1 MNQTSELIN
10 QKSPNQRFWIVIG
23 LVTMI
28 SLVECYSQY
37 SVKKG
42 NGEHNYNSL
51 FIGIFGYAIVCYL
64 LWESYNFEAM
74 GHVNLL
80 WSCMSIILAFLVG
93 VFIFKEK
100 FNKYT
105 LTAIALAV
113 SAIYVSHLSDE
124 N

>member
-64 LWESYNFEAM
+64 MIKAFGKLCIC
-74 GHVNLL
+74 HV
-80 WSCMSIILAFLVG
+80 
-93 VFIFKEK
+93 
-100 FNKYT
+100 
-105 LTAIALAV
+105 
-113 SAIYVSHLSDE
+113 
-124 N
+124 

>member
-1 MNQTSELIN
+1 MSSSEIIN
-10 QKSPNQRFWIVIG
+10 GKIPNQRFWTVIG
-23 LVTMI
+23 IVTAI

-37 SVKKG
+37 SLKKG

-51 FIGIFGYAIVCYL
+51 FIGVIGYSIVCYL
-64 LWESYNFEAM
+64 LWQSYNFEAM

-93 VFIFKEK
+93 ILMFKEK
-100 FNKYT
+100 FNHYT
-105 LTAIALAV
+105 LIAIALAI

-124 N
+124 H

>member
-1 MNQTSELIN
+1 MNQTPEIIN
-10 QKSPNQRFWIVIG
+10 NKNPNERFWIVIG
-23 LVTMI
+23 IVSVI

-37 SVKKG
+37 SLKKG
-42 NGEHNYNSL
+42 NGDHNYNSL
-51 FIGIFGYAIVCYL
+51 FFGIFGYAIVCYL
-64 LWESYNFEAM
+64 LWQCYNFEAM

-93 VFIFKEK
+93 VFMFKEK

-105 LTAIALAV
+105 LVAIALAV